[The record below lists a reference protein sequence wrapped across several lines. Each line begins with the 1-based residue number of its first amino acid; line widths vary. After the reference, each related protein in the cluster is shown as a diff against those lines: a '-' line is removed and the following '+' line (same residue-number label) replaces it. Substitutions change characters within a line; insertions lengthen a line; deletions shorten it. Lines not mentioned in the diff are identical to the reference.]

1 MLNTK
6 LLPTLIFTTLTTT
19 FLLGCGEQ
27 KTNNTAE
34 PSTASASQIVDETPP
49 NETPDANAIENSP
62 IDQVFKKV
70 KDLNDFRI
78 LDIRQEFNTPESG
91 KTEAKVILTKE
102 GLADDSV
109 EAERVKYDFKF
120 IDGQWKEIRKEETWR
135 CGRGPDTKNFTKK
148 LCP

>member
-1 MLNTK
+1 MFKNNF
-6 LLPTLIFTTLTTT
+6 LPILILTSLTTT

-27 KTNNTAE
+27 KTSNTAE
-34 PSTASASQIVDETPP
+34 SSTASAAQIVDETPP
-49 NETPDANAIENSP
+49 TETPDASAIENSP

-78 LDIRQEFNTPESG
+78 LDIRQEFNSPQSS
-91 KTEAKVILTKE
+91 KNEATVILTKE

-120 IDGQWKEIRKEETWR
+120 IDGQWKEIRKEDTWR